1 VFDWGGGHTI
11 SEIFEISIE
20 NIVND
25 TFIFASEILK
35 FCLYNAHR
43 QELFTMESLE
53 AISLWI

>member
-1 VFDWGGGHTI
+1 ML
-11 SEIFEISIE
+11 EIFEISIE

-43 QELFTMESLE
+43 QELLTLESSE
-53 AISLWI
+53 ALSL